1 MRIPTHITLALVV
14 LVASTGC
21 ARAKPIGL
29 AIEGYNYTNRYIASF
44 TVTDENGNKSWG
56 GDVSL
61 STPTAGGGGGTCCV
75 MLDPN
80 AKQTVRLRIDWTI
93 GRIADSTGHTIASE
107 QRRETWV
114 EVGPPFPADPQ
125 NFEVHFYPDGH
136 VEAAVTRWSSAP
148 RIKLPEGRTE
158 RP

>member
-1 MRIPTHITLALVV
+1 
-14 LVASTGC
+14 
-21 ARAKPIGL
+21 
-29 AIEGYNYTNRYIASF
+29 
-44 TVTDENGNKSWG
+44 
-56 GDVSL
+56 
-61 STPTAGGGGGTCCV
+61 
-75 MLDPN
+75 
-80 AKQTVRLRIDWTI
+80 
-93 GRIADSTGHTIASE
+93 
-107 QRRETWV
+107 V